1 VFLLLFATMETRF
14 HGVLPYP
21 FGFIPPFIV
30 GFLSLGTMLAYAL
43 TYICVR
49 EDRRA
54 QPLV

>member
-1 VFLLLFATMETRF
+1 METPF

-43 TYICVR
+43 IYIRVR
-49 EDRRA
+49 ETEEYNR
-54 QPLV
+54 